1 MESNHRPKPKNR
13 NRENYENKENL
24 DPLVQSTGR
33 KIKESIIPNSNIII
47 IDGNN
52 HNNNIQSNNIVKRER
67 EREDRLESN

>member
-33 KIKESIIPNSNIII
+33 KIKESIPNSNIII